1 MPLTRR
7 GFALSAIAASGA
19 ATLTNASR
27 AAAEPI
33 RIGWLAALTGPLASP
48 SIGFDRGV
56 RWATDEINN
65 KGGVDGRMIELIVRD
80 TPRRHPG
87 QSAGRSTAPRSRS
100 GSRRC

>member
-33 RIGWLAALTGPLASP
+33 RIAGW
-48 SIGFDRGV
+48 
-56 RWATDEINN
+56 
-65 KGGVDGRMIELIVRD
+65 
-80 TPRRHPG
+80 RR
-87 QSAGRSTAPRSRS
+87 
-100 GSRRC
+100 